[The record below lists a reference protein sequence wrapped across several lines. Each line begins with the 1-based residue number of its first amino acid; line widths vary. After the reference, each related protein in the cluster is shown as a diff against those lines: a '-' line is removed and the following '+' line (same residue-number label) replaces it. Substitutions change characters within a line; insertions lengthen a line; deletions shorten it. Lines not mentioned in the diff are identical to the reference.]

1 MRHLFTLILLL
12 PAMAAAA
19 QPAAQNADCLP
30 TALVTADYP
39 VTPVA
44 LERLFSEAGHRGEL
58 NPGGF
63 DDLKARINRCNN
75 DMEVALSGITA
86 QMSELSLKY
95 QQILGYKDVEGIEKQ
110 LRDLEESRKK
120 SRAEL
125 EQNLGYVKHSGV
137 FAVLLEGVDFYQGEQ
152 RDRIAAAAR
161 AVTTRAVDELV
172 GVHISRVS
180 EVRDFA
186 PVRDVVLEIKNGE
199 VRLEREYLAEPDGF
213 KKQFLLVGRFGATP
227 VRQKP
232 AGAGPGDAAA
242 LVLNLSKDT
251 DFRARLTAKGVKESL
266 IRRIEQEVLP
276 FLPNVQRDNKTAD
289 GRQDYILQNGSEEI
303 RRIDRDIEDARARLA
318 LRSAK
323 VGEICRELGVPFSN
337 SNFGQSVNA
346 ALQKIKDQMRDL
358 TGQWNQTAERE
369 VLYKDSRSTSLEG
382 SLTQSLAAEA
392 LKICGQIGE
401 GYGKL
406 DRVLQVTEVENL
418 DVSRF
423 ESSRTVTVFR
433 APRKIWAYAIPKDD
447 GSYGVAVL
455 VQFKVTGVQADG
467 AGGGGSTTIR
477 QPTRSAIEPEMVR
490 VEGGEFEMGCTPE
503 QGSDCGSYEKNV
515 HKVTLSGFYMARTE
529 ITNEQFLPFL
539 NFLAPKIAFYV
550 GDTEIKYNDIPI
562 VPLDKQF
569 TYKAST
575 NGVVF
580 SVAPGFEKLPVV
592 NVSWNAAMEYIKWL
606 NAATGK
612 KYRLPTEAEWEY
624 AARGGHKIPR
634 APFRPTKYAGSNNVD
649 EVAWHTGNSGSKVHA
664 VATKNP
670 NELGLYDMSGN
681 VWEWCADWYAESYPT
696 ASQTNPTGPT
706 TGSNRVNRGG
716 SWNGDAVRCRVSRR
730 DYWGPDYRSNF
741 LGFRVAS
748 SSLQ

>member
-1 MRHLFTLILLL
+1 MRHLFTSVLLL
-12 PAMAAAA
+12 LAGAAAA
-19 QPAAQNADCLP
+19 QPAAQPADCLP

-39 VTPVA
+39 VTPAA

-58 NPGGF
+58 SPGGF

-75 DMEVALSGITA
+75 EMEVALSGITA

-152 RDRIAAAAR
+152 RDRIAAASRAVTAR
-161 AVTTRAVDELV
+161 AVDDLV
-172 GVHISRVS
+172 GVHITRVS

-199 VRLEREYLAEPDGF
+199 VRLEREYFAEPDGF

-227 VRQKP
+227 TRQKP

-251 DFRARLTAKGVKESL
+251 DFRARLSAKGVKESL

-276 FLPNVQRDNKTAD
+276 FLPNLQRDNKTAD

-323 VGEICRELGVPFSN
+323 VGEICRELGVPFAN

-358 TGQWNQTAERE
+358 TAQWNQTAERE

-455 VQFKVTGVQADG
+455 VQLRVTGVQADG
-467 AGGGGSTTIR
+467 TGGSGTA
-477 QPTRSAIEPEMVR
+477 PPPVTRLPYEPEMVR
-490 VEGGEFEMGCTPE
+490 VEAGKYEQGCTAE
-503 QGSDCGSYEKNV
+503 QSDCDSDERNV
-515 HKVTLSGFYMARTE
+515 HSVQISAFQMGKTE
-529 ITNEQFLPFL
+529 VTNEQFVAFL
-539 NFLAPKIAFYV
+539 NDVYEDISV
-550 GDTEIKYNDIPI
+550 ENTQVTYNGNLFFDLSSKL
-562 VPLDKQF
+562 VHSKQN
-569 TYKAST
+569 K
-575 NGVVF
+575 F
-580 SVAPGFEKLPVV
+580 SVKPGYEKHPVV
-592 NVSWNAAMEYIKWL
+592 YVSWIAAVEYCAWL
-606 NAATGK
+606 NQKTGK

-624 AARGGHKIPR
+624 AARGGAKSKS
-634 APFRPTKYAGSNNVD
+634 FKYSGSNNIN
-649 EVAWHTGNSGSKVHA
+649 EVGWYNNNSGSDTHP
-664 VATKNP
+664 VAEKKA

-696 ASQTNPTGPT
+696 TAQTNPKGPT
-706 TGSNRVNRGG
+706 SGTYRVLRGG
-716 SWNGDAVRCRVSRR
+716 SWLLNVRYCRVSVR
-730 DYWGPDYRSNF
+730 YWGFPYDRYGFN
-741 LGFRVAS
+741 GFRVA
-748 SSLQ
+748 QDY